1 MRQRDVRCVS
11 EACEV
16 QEVHLERCLG
26 KVHKVLEAIMCMD
39 LECALHADQSRRQRI
54 ARAPA
59 ASRIG
64 LVCNDGE
71 IEAVRT
77 NLPQK
82 RKR

>member
-1 MRQRDVRCVS
+1 MQCVS

-16 QEVHLERCLG
+16 HEEHLERCLG
-26 KVHKVLEAIMCMD
+26 KVHKVLEAIVCMD
-39 LECALHADQSRRQRI
+39 LECALHAHESRRQRS
-54 ARAPA
+54 AGAPA